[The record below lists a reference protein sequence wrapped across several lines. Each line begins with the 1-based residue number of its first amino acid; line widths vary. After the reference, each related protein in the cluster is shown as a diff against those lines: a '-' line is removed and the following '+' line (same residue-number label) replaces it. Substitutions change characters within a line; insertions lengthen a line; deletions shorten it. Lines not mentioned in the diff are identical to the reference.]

1 MRRTRARRKS
11 WYGAVLAL
19 LVAVSTPG
27 ILSDVGGGNV
37 AFAQGTGQPSTGDE
51 EDGDTG
57 EGQMPNQTPG
67 TASETTSGPSQQT
80 GSQRM
85 PDLVITVPRGPGPQS
100 GFLQSGQIDEGG
112 DIGEGLSNQR
122 IDPDD

>member
-1 MRRTRARRKS
+1 MRRIRARRMF
-11 WYGAVLAL
+11 WYGAALAL

-27 ILSDVGGGNV
+27 IWSDGGGIV
-37 AFAQGTGQPSTGDE
+37 AFAQGTGQPSAGDE

-67 TASETTSGPSQQT
+67 MSSETTPGASQQT

-85 PDLVITVPRGPGPQS
+85 PDLVITVPQGPGPQRGPLPS
-100 GFLQSGQIDEGG
+100 STIDEGG